1 MVLPT
6 AELLIFKWKSIKN
19 IRSMI
24 KNELVKF
31 LREVPLFSELTR
43 EESDDL
49 LEVVE
54 EISLPA
60 KRIIFQEGDKGD
72 SLFIIKS
79 GRIKIS
85 KKYLKGEEKTLALL
99 GPKSIFGEMAL
110 LEDSGRSASATA
122 EDDVK
127 LLELSRKDLD
137 GLAEMNPFA
146 GFKIMFGI
154 ARVLSFRLRKM
165 DEEFVNI
172 FSHPFRSIKEL
183 EVLLEKVKQNFISIG
198 WEKQ

>member
-1 MVLPT
+1 MHN
-6 AELLIFKWKSIKN
+6 SI
-19 IRSMI
+19 
-24 KNELVKF
+24 LVKF
-31 LREVPLFSELTR
+31 LSEVPLFSELTR

-60 KRIIFQEGDKGD
+60 KRTIFHEGDKGD
-72 SLFIIKS
+72 SLFIIRS
-79 GRIKIS
+79 GRVKIT

-110 LEDSGRSASATA
+110 LEDSERSASATA

-146 GFKIMFGI
+146 GYKIMFGI

-183 EVLLEKVKQNFISIG
+183 EVLLEKLKDNFIYIG
-198 WEKQ
+198 WEKL